1 MNNLLFLIGVIALSN
16 GNISIFDD
24 KNKSKG
30 NNRVR
35 KNKKNANDKLSQ
47 STHGNL
53 RFDAN
58 DIKRGLRLMDLSEED
73 LEMGM
78 EIITRTK
85 KYMSRDERKI
95 LIKIESVLD
104 LVRGIKKLNNIDLVD
119 TEDETDFFRK
129 MDSDDKKN
137 MMIKE
142 IIDVFPEKRKNSVE
156 KAIGM
161 KKKIDL
167 FAELFLPDDFGEGGF
182 SLSSLANINN
192 LGSMSNLKL
201 LGSLLRGDDNNEDED
216 NNEELDY
223 EDEESDYEDE
233 EDCEDDESNYDE
245 ELIDENEIYDE
256 ELIEGEETYSEGVEN
271 DEDIVHDEELYNV
284 NEQKSESN
292 YNEKN
297 TKNRTKRKR

>member
-104 LVRGIKKLNNIDLVD
+104 LVRGIKKLNNIDVVD
-119 TEDETDFFRK
+119 SEDETDFFRK

-192 LGSMSNLKL
+192 LGSMNNLKL
-201 LGSLLRGDDNNEDED
+201 LGSLLRGDDSNNDDDED

-223 EDEESDYEDE
+223 EEELDDEDE
-233 EDCEDDESNYDE
+233 ELDYEE
-245 ELIDENEIYDE
+245 ELTDENEIYNDE
-256 ELIEGEETYSEGVEN
+256 EESMEEEEIYYENVEN
-271 DEDIVHDEELYNV
+271 DEDIVYDEELYNV
-284 NEQKSESN
+284 NEQKSEHN

-297 TKNRTKRKR
+297 TKNRAKRKR

>member
-35 KNKKNANDKLSQ
+35 KNKKNANDKPSQ

-119 TEDETDFFRK
+119 TEDDTDFFRK

-192 LGSMSNLKL
+192 LGSMNNLKL
-201 LGSLLRGDDNNEDED
+201 LGSLLRGDDSNDEEED

-223 EDEESDYEDE
+223 EEEDLDYEDE
-233 EDCEDDESNYDE
+233 ESNSDE
-245 ELIDENEIYDE
+245 ELIDESETYEEE
-256 ELIEGEETYSEGVEN
+256 ELIEEEEIYDDVEN
-271 DEDIVHDEELYNV
+271 DEDLVYDEELYNV
-284 NEQKSESN
+284 NEQKSERN

-297 TKNRTKRKR
+297 TKSRTKRKR

>member
-24 KNKSKG
+24 KDKSKK

-35 KNKKNANDKLSQ
+35 KNKKNSNEKLSKAIHD
-47 STHGNL
+47 SL

-95 LIKIESVLD
+95 LVKIESVLD
-104 LVRGIKKLNNIDLVD
+104 LVRGIKKLNNIDVVD
-119 TEDETDFFRK
+119 VEEETDFFRK
-129 MDSDDKKN
+129 MDSEDKKN

-192 LGSMSNLKL
+192 LGSMNNLKL
-201 LGSLLRGDDNNEDED
+201 LGTLLRGDDSNNDDEDED
-216 NNEELDY
+216 NNEEFEEEESTYEEEELDY
-223 EDEESDYEDE
+223 EDDIDDNEEELMEDE
-233 EDCEDDESNYDE
+233 ERDYEYTENDENIVYDE
-245 ELIDENEIYDE
+245 ELYD
-256 ELIEGEETYSEGVEN
+256 
-271 DEDIVHDEELYNV
+271 V
-284 NEQKSESN
+284 NEHKHEHN
-292 YNEKN
+292 HNEKN
-297 TKNRTKRKR
+297 TRSKAKRK

>member
-24 KNKSKG
+24 KDKSKK

-35 KNKKNANDKLSQ
+35 KNKKNSNEKLSKAIHE
-47 STHGNL
+47 TL

-95 LIKIESVLD
+95 LVKIESVLD
-104 LVRGIKKLNNIDLVD
+104 LVRGIKKLNNIDVVD
-119 TEDETDFFRK
+119 VEEETDFFRK
-129 MDSDDKKN
+129 MDSEDKKN

-192 LGSMSNLKL
+192 LGSMNNLKL
-201 LGSLLRGDDNNEDED
+201 LGTLLRGDDSNNDDEDEYEDNED
-216 NNEELDY
+216 NNEEFEDEESTYEDNELDY
-223 EDEESDYEDE
+223 EDEIDDNEEELMEDEETDYEDE
-233 EDCEDDESNYDE
+233 DNDENIVYDE
-245 ELIDENEIYDE
+245 ELYD
-256 ELIEGEETYSEGVEN
+256 
-271 DEDIVHDEELYNV
+271 V
-284 NEQKSESN
+284 NEHKHEHN
-292 YNEKN
+292 HNEKN
-297 TKNRTKRKR
+297 TRSKAKRK

>member
-104 LVRGIKKLNNIDLVD
+104 LVRGIKKLNNIDVVD
-119 TEDETDFFRK
+119 SEDETDFFRK

-192 LGSMSNLKL
+192 LGSMNNLKL
-201 LGSLLRGDDNNEDED
+201 LGSLLRGDDSNNDDDDED

-223 EDEESDYEDE
+223 E
-233 EDCEDDESNYDE
+233 E
-245 ELIDENEIYDE
+245 ELTDENEIYN
-256 ELIEGEETYSEGVEN
+256 GEEESMEEEEIYYENVEN
-271 DEDIVHDEELYNV
+271 DEDIVYDEELYNV
-284 NEQKSESN
+284 NEQKSEHN

>member
-53 RFDAN
+53 RFDAS

-104 LVRGIKKLNNIDLVD
+104 LVRGIKKLNNIDVVD
-119 TEDETDFFRK
+119 IEDETDFFRK

-192 LGSMSNLKL
+192 LGSMNNLKL
-201 LGSLLRGDDNNEDED
+201 LGSLLRGDDSNNDNDDED
-216 NNEELDY
+216 NNEELNYEGEELDY
-223 EDEESDYEDE
+223 EDEELD
-233 EDCEDDESNYDE
+233 YDE
-245 ELIDENEIYDE
+245 ELTDEGEIDDNEDELVENKNTDYENIENNEDIVYDE
-256 ELIEGEETYSEGVEN
+256 EVYNINEKESE
-271 DEDIVHDEELYNV
+271 H
-284 NEQKSESN
+284 N

-297 TKNRTKRKR
+297 TKTRVKKKR

>member
-1 MNNLLFLIGVIALSN
+1 MSN

-35 KNKKNANDKLSQ
+35 KTKNANDKLSQ
-47 STHGNL
+47 STHSNL

-85 KYMSRDERKI
+85 KYMSKDERKI

-104 LVRGIKKLNNIDLVD
+104 LVRGIKKLNNIDMVD
-119 TEDETDFFRK
+119 IEDETDFFRK

-142 IIDVFPEKRKNSVE
+142 IIDVFPEKE
-156 KAIGM
+156 KIQL
-161 KKKIDL
+161 KKL
-167 FAELFLPDDFGEGGF
+167 
-182 SLSSLANINN
+182 
-192 LGSMSNLKL
+192 
-201 LGSLLRGDDNNEDED
+201 
-216 NNEELDY
+216 
-223 EDEESDYEDE
+223 
-233 EDCEDDESNYDE
+233 
-245 ELIDENEIYDE
+245 
-256 ELIEGEETYSEGVEN
+256 
-271 DEDIVHDEELYNV
+271 
-284 NEQKSESN
+284 
-292 YNEKN
+292 
-297 TKNRTKRKR
+297 

>member
-201 LGSLLRGDDNNEDED
+201 LGSLLRGDDNNE
-216 NNEELDY
+216 ELDY

-284 NEQKSESN
+284 NEQKSERN